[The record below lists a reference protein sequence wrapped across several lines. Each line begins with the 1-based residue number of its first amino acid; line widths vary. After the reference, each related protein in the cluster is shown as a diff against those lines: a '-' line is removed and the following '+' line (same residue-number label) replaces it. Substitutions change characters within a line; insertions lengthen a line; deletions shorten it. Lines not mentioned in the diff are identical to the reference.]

1 MDVKDL
7 PLRLVG
13 VGVQYNKIN
22 RVYVLP
28 RVVLQVVRA
37 IVPRIILDD
46 VFTVTVCPSF
56 TGSV

>member
-28 RVVLQVVRA
+28 RVFLQVVRA